1 MVINQYEIWKPMKT
15 MDLMNFSD
23 FLMLVDDFPE
33 WFKGVLMVVQLDL
46 TGNMMGKPAINKPN
60 RS

>member
-1 MVINQYEIWKPMKT
+1 MKSENLMKT
-15 MDLMNFSD
+15 MDLMNFND
-23 FLMLVDDFPE
+23 FWMLVDDFSE
-33 WFKGVLMVVQLDL
+33 WFKGVLMVVQWDL